1 MHGSALFVLCVLM
14 AAAGAGAPAEREAGT
29 ADADVMTVL
38 TSVLRDRGEA
48 GWDLETRCKF
58 LRGGGFSKE
67 EARFVIEAFNVYA
80 RDAERLEEER
90 QTVLKDAGFG
100 LDPAVASRVKQ
111 LEEKR
116 VKLLESLRK
125 DLSQV
130 RGGAMKQKLDA
141 LLFLMKRGV
150 KTGPSNCQERIARL
164 LTYTAMSETA
174 DGRVAA
180 LALTVSTAWSGH
192 QVQAKTV
199 LRGPGEGI
207 ATRTGDWGRESAA
220 AAWLAARGTGL
231 YVGESEHYESCAN
244 SNLTKMAGAT
254 RGTKYAEPA
263 ERAALN

>member
-1 MHGSALFVLCVLM
+1 MHGSALFVLCVFM
-14 AAAGAGAPAEREAGT
+14 AAAGAGAPADKETGI
-29 ADADVMTVL
+29 ADSDVLTVL
-38 TSVLRDRGEA
+38 TAVLKDRGEA

-58 LRGGGFSKE
+58 LKGGGFTKD

-80 RDAERLEEER
+80 KDAERLEEER
-90 QTVLKDAGFG
+90 QAVLKDAGFG

-116 VKLLESLRK
+116 VKLLESLRR
-125 DLSQV
+125 DVSQV

-150 KTGPSNCQERIARL
+150 KTGPSHCQERIARL

-174 DGRVAA
+174 DGRMTA

-199 LRGPGEGI
+199 LKGPGEGI
-207 ATRTGDWGRESAA
+207 ATRMGEWGRESAA
-220 AAWLAARGTGL
+220 AAWLATPGAGL
-231 YVGESEHYESCAN
+231 FVGESEHYESCAN
-244 SNLTKMAGAT
+244 SNLTKLAGST
-254 RGTKYAEPA
+254 RGTKYAERA